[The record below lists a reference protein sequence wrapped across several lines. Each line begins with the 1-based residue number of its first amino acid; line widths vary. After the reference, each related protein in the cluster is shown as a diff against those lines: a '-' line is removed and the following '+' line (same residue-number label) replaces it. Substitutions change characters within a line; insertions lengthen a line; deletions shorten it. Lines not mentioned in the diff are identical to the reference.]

1 MKATVVILLA
11 VLFLGGCGATA
22 ASSASSTQAG
32 RPAMSGTCSLQHR
45 TQPYDPHTSEYT
57 APAYTVTLT
66 NTSSVPGNVSDIAT
80 VFYGSNGSEETS
92 DQESASG
99 IIAPGQSL
107 SWTFTVPDGLIGP
120 PVQIG
125 HVTTAS
131 DGGAYWNDGDPLD
144 VSLVDA
150 QSCQIEKWG

>member
-1 MKATVVILLA
+1 VKATVIILLTA
-11 VLFLGGCGATA
+11 LFLGGCGITR
-22 ASSASSTQAG
+22 ASST
-32 RPAMSGTCSLQHR
+32 RTENPAVSGTCSLQHR

-57 APAYTVTLT
+57 APAYTVILT
-66 NTSSVPGNVSDIAT
+66 NTSSVSNNISDIAT
-80 VFYGSNGSEETS
+80 VFYSSNGSEETS

-99 IIAPGQSL
+99 VIAPGQSL
-107 SWTFTVPDGLIGP
+107 SWTFVVPGSLISP

-125 HVTTAS
+125 HVTAAS

-150 QSCQIEKWG
+150 QSCQVAEWG